1 MICDL
6 HRLIDDQV
14 PRIRAMPVRRP
25 QKTGMGNVQQITGL
39 IPVVQIPRNP
49 MRNLIF
55 QATSADDGPNAT
67 LERWKSCACIHI
79 GLLAQRDSWLDED
92 ALYVAWDALAGEC
105 GRSTSLARA
114 GWPSTRP
121 KI

>member
-14 PRIRAMPVRRP
+14 PRVRAMPVRRP

-55 QATSADDGPNAT
+55 EAASADDGPNAA
-67 LERWKSCACIHI
+67 LERLEIVCMHPYRIAC
-79 GLLAQRDSWLDED
+79 
-92 ALYVAWDALAGEC
+92 
-105 GRSTSLARA
+105 T
-114 GWPSTRP
+114 TR
-121 KI
+121 

>member
-1 MICDL
+1 
-6 HRLIDDQV
+6 
-14 PRIRAMPVRRP
+14 
-25 QKTGMGNVQQITGL
+25 
-39 IPVVQIPRNP
+39 

-67 LERWKSCACIHI
+67 LERRESCACIHI

-92 ALYVAWDALAGEC
+92 ALYVTWNALAGEC

-114 GWPSTRP
+114 GWPSARP
-121 KI
+121 KIWH